1 MWFDTYRSILI
12 PYDLTRSQMILFYP
26 DLSKHTKMLHSVHV
40 TASFQSYVHCIR
52 RICRVANVRTRSL
65 LCTISVSS
73 LTGICST
80 AVPAQCWFSRI
91 FSTVYWLISFDV
103 CLFVTE
109 EVLKSVYF
117 EKTLLWISILSE
129 LWYFQY
135 ISKQKV
141 PQFKKKWHSRICLL
155 KMNKL

>member
-1 MWFDTYRSILI
+1 MNFNMQQQPLWSLICNYLKKTIVISIHFDPIWFK
-12 PYDLTRSQMILFYP
+12 TRSKMILFDP

-80 AVPAQCWFSRI
+80 AVPAQCWFSWFFFYVI
-91 FSTVYWLISFDV
+91 VW
-103 CLFVTE
+103 CLFVCN
-109 EVLKSVYF
+109 KG
-117 EKTLLWISILSE
+117 E
-129 LWYFQY
+129 L
-135 ISKQKV
+135 IDE
-141 PQFKKKWHSRICLL
+141 
-155 KMNKL
+155 